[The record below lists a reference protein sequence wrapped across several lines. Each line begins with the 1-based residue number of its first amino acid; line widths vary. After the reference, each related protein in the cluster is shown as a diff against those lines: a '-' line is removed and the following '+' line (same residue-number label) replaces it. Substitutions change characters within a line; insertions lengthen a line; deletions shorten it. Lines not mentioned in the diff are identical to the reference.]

1 MLEIMLEHCFFVDW
15 MLFARIESVL
25 RLCEPWG
32 FGIFNVYLVYAG
44 QKTKSFEGMM

>member
-44 QKTKSFEGMM
+44 